1 MLKNNTIR
9 NTLHPSTT
17 IDLYCTRSI
26 SHPSPLKLQNYSRTC
41 VGVVKTQP
49 LIAHQMRCRT
59 RIYFLFYSTSVFLF
73 VGHWRYGA
81 RERAYLIAGHWRVAS
96 RAEPAY
102 EKSTPTH
109 HYRYREPLISGWWR
123 SRWRVA
129 TTLRSVRAMAANPEP
144 SACLKGT
151 SPEWPSLPCR
161 LSYRT
166 QGRGLPKAGDCFVS
180 AGTRSRSDR
189 IFVFASL

>member
-1 MLKNNTIR
+1 M
-9 NTLHPSTT
+9 
-17 IDLYCTRSI
+17 
-26 SHPSPLKLQNYSRTC
+26 
-41 VGVVKTQP
+41 
-49 LIAHQMRCRT
+49 
-59 RIYFLFYSTSVFLF
+59 
-73 VGHWRYGA
+73 
-81 RERAYLIAGHWRVAS
+81 
-96 RAEPAY
+96 
-102 EKSTPTH
+102 
-109 HYRYREPLISGWWR
+109 
-123 SRWRVA
+123 A

-189 IFVFASL
+189 IFVFLRVCSKLRSLTIDKTVVGATTASYCV